1 LNENVNNQHIL
12 TDFVQ
17 LYQNIEGLMI

>member
-1 LNENVNNQHIL
+1 LNENVNYQHIL